1 MRECAETVLTTPPRV
16 AAAVAEVCA
25 VRDALGCLEEMVLTE
40 KIETLPLFLTEFW
53 LRFRAGVRQLYK
65 MNDYVAIQGFPSTQD
80 GSALLLAALT
90 IGESLR
96 VYRDGKVSKDFKM
109 SPWTTELSHTTRR
122 GEFHTD
128 LNTEPCPPAI
138 TAIQCLEPDPG
149 SPEYGVIRVARLTHL
164 LDFVRLDDDKCT
176 QRFLREESVTM
187 LNDRSSSSRTG
198 HIVEGGVIRYHPETL
213 RAAERRAADPVIDL
227 EQRIAGVERAAM
239 SVSKPFA
246 LKRGDILLISN
257 HRALHCRGECSVL
270 FQDFPMDF
278 GSRRVSVLHA
288 VRERAE
294 NE

>member
-1 MRECAETVLTTPPRV
+1 MRNCSATVLTTPPRV

-25 VRDALGCLEEMVLTE
+25 GPDALGCLEEMVLSE

-53 LRFRAGVRQLYK
+53 LRFRTEVSRLYK
-65 MNDYVAIQGFPSTQD
+65 MDDYVAIQGFPSSQD

-96 VYRDGKVSKDFKM
+96 IYRDGKVSKHFKM

-149 SPEYGVIRVARLTHL
+149 SPQYGVIRVARLTHL
-164 LDFVRLDDDKCT
+164 LDCVRVEDDKCT
-176 QRFLREESVTM
+176 QRFLRQDSVTM

-198 HIVEGGVIRYHPETL
+198 HIVEAGVIRYHPETL
-213 RAAERRAADPVIDL
+213 RAAGRRTADPLVDL

-246 LKRGDILLISN
+246 LERGDILLISN

-270 FQDFPMDF
+270 FHDFPTDYD
-278 GSRRVSVLHA
+278 SRCVSVLHA
-288 VRERAE
+288 VRERPGK
-294 NE
+294 

>member
-1 MRECAETVLTTPPRV
+1 MSDCADAFLTTSPRV
-16 AAAVAEVCA
+16 ATAVAEVCA
-25 VRDALGCLEEMVLTE
+25 VQDALSWLEEMVLTDE
-40 KIETLPLFLTEFW
+40 IETLPLFLTETW
-53 LRFRAGVRQLYK
+53 LHFRAEVRQLFK
-65 MNDYVAIQGFPSTQD
+65 MYDYVAIRGFPSTQD

-96 VYRDGKVSKDFKM
+96 IYRDGKVSKHFKM
-109 SPWTTELSHTTRR
+109 SPWTTELSHTTRG

-128 LNTEPCPPAI
+128 LNTEACPPAI
-138 TAIQCLEPDPG
+138 TAIQCLEADPG
-149 SPEYGVIRVARLTHL
+149 SPEYGVTRVARLTHL
-164 LDFVRLDDDKCT
+164 LDFVRLDDDRCT
-176 QRFLREESVTM
+176 QRFLREDSVTM

-198 HIVEGGVIRYHPETL
+198 HIVEAGVIRYHPETL
-213 RAAERRAADPVIDL
+213 RAAGRRAADPVIDL

-278 GSRRVSVLHA
+278 SSRRVSVLHA
-288 VRERAE
+288 VRERPE
-294 NE
+294 K